1 MPLFSIVCSYIPHI
15 CCSPP
20 RFLHDPNGFQF
31 VVENEDSPH
40 THIVSI
46 AVHFLFYPLAMSLNA
61 SIKQGKGAQE
71 SNERLTSMVSGMSRQ
86 KRENMLKKKR
96 ASPSFLETLN
106 KVNGTSY
113 SKDDVRFV
121 RLFIIR

>member
-31 VVENEDSPH
+31 VGENEDSPH

-113 SKDDVRFV
+113 SKEDVRFV
-121 RLFIIR
+121 RLLVIR